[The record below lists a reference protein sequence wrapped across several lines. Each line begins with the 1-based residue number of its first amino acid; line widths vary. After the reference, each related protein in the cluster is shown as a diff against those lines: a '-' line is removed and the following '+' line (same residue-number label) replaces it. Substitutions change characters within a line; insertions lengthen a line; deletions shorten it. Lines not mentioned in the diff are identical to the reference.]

1 MFRDLIEE
9 YEISLYELSKKAN
22 VPYSTL
28 SNIKLEK
35 TDARKI
41 SSDTLYRLSKYLNI
55 SMEKLYLKMNAP
67 KRMEFELFKSEARH
81 ELKRK
86 GDTSY
91 ILYLLEEDIISIYW
105 ELDWQAESLYLLA
118 MLDYLSKRHNTP
130 ICNKYDY
137 YRTQKLANILY
148 PKDILLMDKS
158 NPDRNIKEEV
168 LKICN
173 PEFLKYNI
181 VEVDLTDVV

>member
-1 MFRDLIEE
+1 MLTDLLTE
-9 YEISLYELSKKAN
+9 YDISLYELSQKAN

-55 SMEKLYLKMNAP
+55 PMEKLYLKMNAP
-67 KRMEFELFKSEARH
+67 KRMEFELFKSEACH
-81 ELKRK
+81 ELKRR
-86 GDTSY
+86 GDASY
-91 ILYLLEEDIISIYW
+91 ILYLVEEDVISLYW
-105 ELDWQAESLYLLA
+105 ELDWHAESLYLLA
-118 MLDYLSKRHNTP
+118 MLDYLSKLHNAP

-137 YRTQKLANILY
+137 YRTKKLANILY
-148 PKDILLMDKS
+148 PKDVLLMDKL
-158 NPDRNIKEEV
+158 NPDSNIKEEV
-168 LKICN
+168 LKTCN

-181 VEVDLTDVV
+181 VEGDLRDVV